1 MMQCTAVNRGQAA
14 YHAGLAAESSVARDY
29 ESRGYS
35 LLDRRWRGA
44 GGEIDLIA
52 QDAEGLVF
60 IEVKKSRS
68 FAAAAER
75 LNTRQMQR
83 ICLSAQDYLDGRG
96 FGQLTNMRFDV
107 ALVDGGGAMRIVEN
121 AFGEAEAALIIIEPI
136 ALLRHVSSPNDG
148 ESRHEDRLSDGPDR
162 GRGY

>member
-1 MMQCTAVNRGQAA
+1 MQSVAVNRGQAA
-14 YHAGLAAESSVARDY
+14 YHAGLAAENSVASNY
-29 ESRGYS
+29 EGRGYA
-35 LLDRRWRGA
+35 LLDRRWRGG

-52 QDAEGLVF
+52 RDGEELVF

-75 LNTRQMQR
+75 LGARQMQR
-83 ICLSAQDYLDGRG
+83 ICLSAQAYLDERG

-121 AFGEAEAALIIIEPI
+121 AFGE
-136 ALLRHVSSPNDG
+136 S
-148 ESRHEDRLSDGPDR
+148 
-162 GRGY
+162 